1 MSKKSRTPAG
11 PLKRVGAAAARI
23 PQAKPHISANAFK
36 VIPTST
42 PIQNPSHQEQATE
55 VSLNTD
61 EEPEPEPE
69 NEGSFDPDVSASKSR
84 KCSRGV
90 SRSSGFCSSTPVT
103 RTSSPFTR
111 SSSPVAHSSLPVQV
125 APLQKKAKSQKR
137 SHDEFRSSSPTNS
150 FRSYSP
156 VAHHDAEIRSS
167 SPVIPLQKKVKK
179 GSTIPAYR
187 EGAEINHKKPKASD
201 YEDVVQALILRA
213 ASQYEAAV
221 STQDSFPDMTQ
232 RVKWARKSWSDAN
245 KDADHEYEITDEIS
259 SMVNVSI

>member
-90 SRSSGFCSSTPVT
+90 SRSSGFCSLPAPPHRLLVPHL
-103 RTSSPFTR
+103 R
-111 SSSPVAHSSLPVQV
+111 LPVPHCQFKL
-125 APLQKKAKSQKR
+125 PHCRKKRNPR
-137 SHDEFRSSSPTNS
+137 SDPMMS
-150 FRSYSP
+150 F
-156 VAHHDAEIRSS
+156 VHLHQL
-167 SPVIPLQKKVKK
+167 IPFVHTRQ
-179 GSTIPAYR
+179 
-187 EGAEINHKKPKASD
+187 
-201 YEDVVQALILRA
+201 
-213 ASQYEAAV
+213 
-221 STQDSFPDMTQ
+221 
-232 RVKWARKSWSDAN
+232 
-245 KDADHEYEITDEIS
+245 
-259 SMVNVSI
+259 